1 MSEEVWIM
9 MTWDSILGL
18 SQVNSTFNLWMSY
31 VENPKIQ
38 YVLDVAPR
46 KFHGHIPLDCF
57 VV

>member
-1 MSEEVWIM
+1 